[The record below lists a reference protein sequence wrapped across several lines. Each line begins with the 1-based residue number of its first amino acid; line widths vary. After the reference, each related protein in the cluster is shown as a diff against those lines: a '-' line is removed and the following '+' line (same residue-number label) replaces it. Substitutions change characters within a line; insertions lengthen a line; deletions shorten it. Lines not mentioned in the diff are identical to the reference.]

1 MFLAKVLLAEA
12 LFQAILP
19 KNAKETRPL
28 GVFLARRAYGLG
40 WRRKGHTGYQWAF
53 SPIAN
58 AATVGHT
65 GWTGTLTVIDSY
77 NNASL
82 VLLTNT
88 KNSPVIDNQT
98 NPNDFVGNHFLTE
111 GYGVIST
118 LAFDGLESSD
128 DEANNAKL
136 LDMVISKYQLIQGEK
151 DYQTDPDKASL
162 TALLEVC
169 DQRKASK
176 LIKDFQDSDL
186 YRSIA
191 EMAGK

>member
-1 MFLAKVLLAEA
+1 MFLAKILLAEA
-12 LFQAILP
+12 LFQAILL

-53 SPIAN
+53 SPIAD
-58 AATVGHT
+58 ATTVGHT

-77 NNASL
+77 NN
-82 VLLTNT
+82 
-88 KNSPVIDNQT
+88 QT
-98 NPNDFVGNHFLTE
+98 NPNDFVGNHFLTG

-118 LAFDGLESSD
+118 LAFDGLAD
-128 DEANNAKL
+128 PGDEANNAKL

-162 TALLEVC
+162 KALLEVC
-169 DQRKASK
+169 DRRKASK
-176 LIKDFQDSDL
+176 LVNDFQDSDL
-186 YRSIA
+186 YRSIT

>member
-1 MFLAKVLLAEA
+1 MHVWQQCQVGIGYLTGDIVA
-12 LFQAILP
+12 
-19 KNAKETRPL
+19 
-28 GVFLARRAYGLG
+28 GVQGQLDARNGQL
-40 WRRKGHTGYQWAF
+40 
-53 SPIAN
+53 
-58 AATVGHT
+58 T
-65 GWTGTLTVIDSY
+65 GWTGTLTVIDPY

-98 NPNDFVGNHFLTE
+98 NPNDFVGNHFLTG

-118 LAFDGLESSD
+118 LAFDGLAD
-128 DEANNAKL
+128 PGDEANNAKL

-162 TALLEVC
+162 KALLEVC

>member
-12 LFQAILP
+12 LFQAILL

-28 GVFLARRAYGLG
+28 GVFLARRASGLG

-53 SPIAN
+53 SPITN

-65 GWTGTLTVIDSY
+65 GWTGTLTVIDPY

-98 NPNDFVGNHFLTE
+98 NPNDFVGNHFLT
-111 GYGVIST
+111 G
-118 LAFDGLESSD
+118 GLRRYFYTG
-128 DEANNAKL
+128 L
-136 LDMVISKYQLIQGEK
+136 
-151 DYQTDPDKASL
+151 
-162 TALLEVC
+162 
-169 DQRKASK
+169 
-176 LIKDFQDSDL
+176 
-186 YRSIA
+186 
-191 EMAGK
+191 